1 MDLAPEPELSCT
13 RENLSRSGGLKFSSC
28 LTSPNNCMC
37 FEVGLGWLWSIQIS
51 TSPLPKEYNSQVK
64 RQDLLIVAV
73 LLPPLKYLTWPL
85 ARLKHFFCI
94 LLIIDC
100 TVETFS
106 GDESSS
112 NTTEKGN

>member
-1 MDLAPEPELSCT
+1 MDLAPGPELSCT
-13 RENLSRSGGLKFSSC
+13 RANLSRSGGLKYSSC
-28 LTSPNNCMC
+28 LTKSDICVL

-85 ARLKHFFCI
+85 ARLTNFF
-94 LLIIDC
+94 LYPVD
-100 TVETFS
+100 
-106 GDESSS
+106 
-112 NTTEKGN
+112 N